1 MSNIVIPIQTDNDT
15 ELTLQTVSPTITD
28 ETRTRQGEKEVALLL
43 SQNVGLESDGEQV
56 TLLNAKQ
63 IEGLIEQLQ
72 NLKNQITA

>member
-15 ELTLQTVSPTITD
+15 ELTITD
-28 ETRTRQGEKEVALLL
+28 ATGTRQGEKEVALLL

-63 IEGLIEQLQ
+63 IEELIEQLQ

>member
-15 ELTLQTVSPTITD
+15 ELTLQIVSPTITD
-28 ETRTRQGEKEVALLL
+28 ATGTRQGEKEVALLL

-63 IEGLIEQLQ
+63 IEELIEQIQ

>member
-15 ELTLQTVSPTITD
+15 ELTLQIVSPTTTD
-28 ETRTRQGEKEVALLL
+28 ATGTGQGEKEVALLL